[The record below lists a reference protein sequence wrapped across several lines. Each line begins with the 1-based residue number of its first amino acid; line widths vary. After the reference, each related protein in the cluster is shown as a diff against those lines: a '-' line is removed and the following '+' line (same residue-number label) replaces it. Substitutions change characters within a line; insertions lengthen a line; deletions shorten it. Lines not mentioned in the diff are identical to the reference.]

1 MDLTF
6 GTALSQSGRLLQLTT
21 PLGEHQLQALRMHGV
36 ERIGRVPRY
45 TLDVVVQDTEYDPE
59 KLIGQPVGLAIL
71 CDDGSPAQRHG
82 LVESVRYLGNDGGL
96 HDWQLVFAPWFSL
109 LEYRLDCRIWQDKN
123 LPAILEAVFSLYEQA
138 KGNYRLDLRRE
149 YAPLSYVTQFN
160 ESDANFVQRWCEQ
173 EGIFWYVEHTADTH
187 CIVFTDTVDTLP
199 ALAPQ
204 SIRFHTQ
211 NATEKQD
218 GITQWSSGSQLLS
231 GKLHWRSVDYLAH
244 GQPRET
250 VMPALQA
257 ASAPQALERYEYQG
271 QYGWQKQDRGEWLS
285 RVQIEQ
291 RESQARRVQGQSGV
305 RQMEAGRWFELTQH
319 PLYERKAAEER
330 QFLLIEVEIFAE
342 SNLPL
347 AKERR
352 EVPGSMAALFR
363 SVRPEPSA
371 LTGVADTLGVGSH
384 GFFLNRFEGQLH
396 SVPFRSPSEH
406 FKPNN
411 PGPQTAVVVTPSGHE
426 VFTDTLNRVCVRFHW
441 DRLSQEG
448 ELGSCW
454 LRMMQP
460 SSGPD
465 WGSVHVPRAG
475 EEVVITFLDN
485 DIDRPL
491 VMGQVYGGHKPAW
504 HSSGLMAGYK
514 SKEVGGGGFNHWV
527 MDDSTGQVRTQIH
540 SSHGHTQLNL
550 GYLIDQRGNNRG
562 GLRGTGFELR
572 TDAYGALRAQQGLYL
587 STWKRSGAQG
597 AQIDAS
603 EAQQQ
608 LKNSEQRVKTLS
620 DTAQQHNALPM
631 QEGLDSL
638 TQLNSDADVT
648 YGSDDGSPS
657 QGPGEHQRNGGDTAW
672 AIRSGGRGKTPGY
685 QQPLLIASSPA
696 DIATATPKS
705 THLHSGKHLTLST
718 GEDVSI
724 ASGKSL
730 LASVAQSISLF
741 AQNAGAKLFAAKGKI
756 ELQAQSDAMEL
767 TAQQG
772 MKITSLA
779 QLVEMSAQKEI
790 LLTSGGAY
798 IRIIRGKIE
807 VHAPG
812 TIDIKGAKKTLSGPA
827 SMDYANKELPIAVP
841 AGLYDEQNRLMTTHG
856 VPLEDVAVEVDIP
869 DEGKKIFFTDQDGN
883 IPRIFSDK
891 PGNGKVTLVPDELIV
906 PAGSDEYSPSKKS

>member
-21 PLGEHQLQALRMHGV
+21 PLGEHQLQALRVHGV
-36 ERIGRVPRY
+36 ERLGRVPRY
-45 TLDVVVQDTEYDPE
+45 TLDVLVQDTEYDPE
-59 KLIGQPVGLAIL
+59 QLIGQPVSLAVL
-71 CDDGSPAQRHG
+71 CDDGSSAQRHG
-82 LVESVRYLGNDGGL
+82 LVESVRYLGSDGGL

-109 LEYRLDCRIWQDKN
+109 LEYRTDCRIWQDKA
-123 LPAILEAVFSLYEQA
+123 LPAILEAVFALYEQA
-138 KGNYRLDLRRE
+138 KGNFRLDLRRE

-160 ESDANFVQRWCEQ
+160 ESDAQFVQRWCEL
-173 EGIFWYVEHTADTH
+173 EGIFWYVEHTADKH

-204 SIRFHTQ
+204 SVRFHTQ
-211 NATEKQD
+211 SATEKQD

-244 GQPRET
+244 NQPRET

-271 QYGWQKQDRGEWLS
+271 QYGWQKQDRGDWLS

-291 RESQARRVQGQSGV
+291 RESQARRVQGQGGV
-305 RQMEAGRWFELTQH
+305 RQMQAGRWFELTDH
-319 PLYERKAAEER
+319 PLYVRKAAEER
-330 QFLLIEVEIFAE
+330 QFLLIEVQFFAE
-342 SNLPL
+342 SNLPM
-347 AKERR
+347 ARERR
-352 EVPGSMAALFR
+352 EAPGSLAPLFKA
-363 SVRPEPSA
+363 VRPEPSA
-371 LTGVADTLGVGSH
+371 LGNVADTLGVNSH
-384 GFFLNRFEGQLH
+384 GFFLNRFEGQLR
-396 SVPFRSPSEH
+396 SVPFRSPAEH
-406 FKPNN
+406 AKPAH
-411 PGPQTAVVVTPSGHE
+411 PGPQTAVVVTPGGQE
-426 VFTDTLNRVCVRFHW
+426 VFTDSLNRLCVRFHW
-441 DRLSQEG
+441 DRLSQDG

-475 EEVVITFLDN
+475 EEVVVTFLDN

-527 MDDSTGQVRTQIH
+527 MDDSTGQVRTQLH

-562 GLRGTGFELR
+562 ALRGTGFELR

-597 AQIDAS
+597 GQIDAS

-631 QEGLDSL
+631 QDGLDSL
-638 TQLNSDADVT
+638 TQLNRDADVS
-648 YGSDDGSPS
+648 YGNDDGAPA
-657 QGPGEHQRNGGDTAW
+657 QGPGEQPRNGGDTAW
-672 AIRSGGRGKTPGY
+672 AIRNGGRGKTPGY

-730 LASVAQSISLF
+730 LASVAQGISLF
-741 AQNAGAKLFAAKGKI
+741 AQNAGARLFAAKGKV

-772 MKITSLA
+772 VKITSTAAGIEIAA
-779 QLVEMSAQKEI
+779 QEGI
-790 LLTSGGAY
+790 LLTSGGGY
-798 IRIIRGKIE
+798 IRIKDGNIE
-807 VHAPG
+807 IHAPG
-812 TIDIKGAKKTLSGPA
+812 TIDIKGAKKTFSGPTSLSHSYNEMPKTDFA
-827 SMDYANKELPIAVP
+827 DPYVVRKQSTGEP
-841 AGLYDEQNRLMTTHG
+841 AAGMK
-856 VPLEDVAVEVDIP
+856 VEVTRADGSVMQYVSDAAGKIP
-869 DEGKKIFFTDQDGN
+869 LQQSQIAELVKIKVLGKT
-883 IPRIFSDK
+883 
-891 PGNGKVTLVPDELIV
+891 
-906 PAGSDEYSPSKKS
+906 

>member
-1 MDLTF
+1 M
-6 GTALSQSGRLLQLTT
+6 
-21 PLGEHQLQALRMHGV
+21 
-36 ERIGRVPRY
+36 
-45 TLDVVVQDTEYDPE
+45 
-59 KLIGQPVGLAIL
+59 
-71 CDDGSPAQRHG
+71 
-82 LVESVRYLGNDGGL
+82 
-96 HDWQLVFAPWFSL
+96 
-109 LEYRLDCRIWQDKN
+109 
-123 LPAILEAVFSLYEQA
+123 
-138 KGNYRLDLRRE
+138 
-149 YAPLSYVTQFN
+149 
-160 ESDANFVQRWCEQ
+160 QRWCEQ
-173 EGIFWYVEHTADTH
+173 EGLFWYVEHTADKH

-211 NATEKQD
+211 NVTEKQD

-250 VMPALQA
+250 VMPSLQA

-271 QYGWQKQDRGEWLS
+271 QYGWQKQDRGEWLG

-291 RESQARRVQGQSGV
+291 RESQARRIQGQSGV
-305 RQMEAGRWFELTQH
+305 RQMQAGRWFELTQH

-352 EVPGSMAALFR
+352 EVPGSLAALFR
-363 SVRPEPSA
+363 SVRPEPSPLA
-371 LTGVADTLGVGSH
+371 GVADTLGVGSH

-426 VFTDTLNRVCVRFHW
+426 VFTDTLNRICVRFHW
-441 DRLSQEG
+441 DRLSQDG

-514 SKEVGGGGFNHWV
+514 SKEVGGGGFNQWV

-608 LKNSEQRVKTLS
+608 LKNSEQRIKTLS

-648 YGSDDGSPS
+648 YGSDDGAPS
-657 QGPGEHQRNGGDTAW
+657 QGPGEQQRNGGDTAW

-741 AQNAGAKLFAAKGKI
+741 AQNAGAKLFTAKGKI

-767 TAQQG
+767 TAQQKV
-772 MKITSLA
+772 MITSTAAGIEIAA
-779 QLVEMSAQKEI
+779 QEGI
-790 LLTSGGAY
+790 LLTSGGGY
-798 IRIIRGKIE
+798 IRIKDGNIE
-807 VHAPG
+807 IHAPG
-812 TIDIKGAKKTLSGPA
+812 TIDIKGAKKTFSGPTSLSHSYNEMPKTDFA
-827 SMDYANKELPIAVP
+827 DPYVVRKQSTGEP
-841 AGLYDEQNRLMTTHG
+841 AAGMK
-856 VPLEDVAVEVDIP
+856 VEVTRADGSVMQYVSDAAGKIP
-869 DEGKKIFFTDQDGN
+869 LQQSQIAEFVKI
-883 IPRIFSDK
+883 
-891 PGNGKVTLVPDELIV
+891 KVLGEV
-906 PAGSDEYSPSKKS
+906 